1 MRFLTSKADR
11 PYSQGMHSLFC
22 GYRLSLPWLRMP
34 LVSSSDLLKALQLT
48 NPRAVALPYAYLDR
62 NVPRRAVYAK
72 AWDEVK
78 AA

>member
-1 MRFLTSKADR
+1 MRH
-11 PYSQGMHSLFC
+11 QH
-22 GYRLSLPWLRMP
+22 RLDVMAVVQAEQQLPILN
-34 LVSSSDLLKALQLT
+34 DAQT
-48 NPRAVALPYAYLDR
+48 NAYLDR